1 MTTDKVSKSK
11 LETLRHTLERSSP
24 TECCRGSEPHSVR
37 PLLLA
42 QVERD
47 SEPGLWAMLLS
58 LDKPSALERHSSS
71 SSSKHWRGKDPAV
84 DVLRLVDL
92 LLDVTELGSNQHVS
106 HSGAQER
113 IGHKRQHRCCSL
125 SAINAN
131 IAAASFTPLPGRGE
145 EEAKS

>member
-1 MTTDKVSKSK
+1 
-11 LETLRHTLERSSP
+11 
-24 TECCRGSEPHSVR
+24 
-37 PLLLA
+37 
-42 QVERD
+42 
-47 SEPGLWAMLLS
+47 MLLS